1 MTTVDPSGSLE
12 IPFTASSRGRDH
24 VPEGEVYVGVRTPG
38 TEVPERAA
46 LIEAE
51 LIEAGARRVEAEPQ
65 PDNEALALHDPV
77 LIDWLRGAWS
87 EWEHSGLAEDP
98 GADRVTPYLFPH
110 PGLLAGMRP
119 AAGLEPPAS
128 VAARAGLFAYDTMTL
143 IGPGTWEAARG
154 ALDAALGAADLVA
167 AGEPLVYAL
176 CRPPGHHATRSAIG
190 GSCYLNNAAAAAARL
205 RERLGGSVAVLDIDA
220 HHGNGTQQ
228 IFWGEGAVL
237 TGSVH
242 VDPGAGWFPHYLGF
256 AGETGTAEGDGANRN
271 VPLAPGSGD
280 DVWLEAVGGLARWA
294 TTGEVGALVV
304 ALGVDAAAADP
315 ESPLEVTAAGYRQAG
330 ELLGALS
337 LPTVVVQEGGYDLE
351 TLGPHV
357 REALSGLAD

>member
-1 MTTVDPSGSLE
+1 MTTADPPTALE

-24 VPEGEVYVGVRTPG
+24 VPGGEVYVGIRTPG

-51 LIEAGARRVEAEPQ
+51 LIAAGARRVEAEPQ
-65 PDNEALALHDPV
+65 PDSEALALHDPA
-77 LIDWLRGAWS
+77 LIDWLSGAWS
-87 EWEHSGLAEDP
+87 EWERSGLAEDP

-119 AAGLEPPAS
+119 AGGLEPPAS

-167 AGEPLVYAL
+167 AGEPLAYAL

-205 RERLGGSVAVLDIDA
+205 RERLDGPVAVLDIDA

-228 IFWGEGAVL
+228 IFWGDGSVL

-256 AGETGTAEGDGANRN
+256 ADETGTGDGRRRQPQRPAR
-271 VPLAPGSGD
+271 SRIRRRR
-280 DVWLEAVGGLARWA
+280 LARGRRRPRPLGHGRCGPGPRRRARGRRRRRRPREPARGDGGRLPAGGRAARQRSACRPSSSRRAA
-294 TTGEVGALVV
+294 TTSRRSARSS
-304 ALGVDAAAADP
+304 ARP
-315 ESPLEVTAAGYRQAG
+315 
-330 ELLGALS
+330 
-337 LPTVVVQEGGYDLE
+337 
-351 TLGPHV
+351 
-357 REALSGLAD
+357 